1 MRRRTFVAGLG
12 AVIAWPPASFA
23 QQSGRKRLI
32 GVLMGFA
39 ESDRGAQSWL
49 STFRNQL
56 AKLGWLESNLQI
68 EVRWAAAGADRT
80 GPLATE
86 LTSLRPDAILG
97 VTTPVT
103 GILVR
108 ETTTIPIVFVAV
120 ADLSQAASPRVS
132 DGPAAM

>member
-1 MRRRTFVAGLG
+1 M
-12 AVIAWPPASFA
+12 IAWPPVSLA
-23 QQSGRKRLI
+23 QQPGRKRLI

-68 EVRWAAAGADRT
+68 EVRWASAGADRT

-120 ADLSQAASPRVS
+120 ADPIAPRS
-132 DGPAAM
+132 WNADLRA